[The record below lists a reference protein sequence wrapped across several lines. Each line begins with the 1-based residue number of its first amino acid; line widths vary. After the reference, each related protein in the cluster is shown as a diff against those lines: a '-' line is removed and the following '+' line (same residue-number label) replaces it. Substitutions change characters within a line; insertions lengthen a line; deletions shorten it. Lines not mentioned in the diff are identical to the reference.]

1 MFMIDLGTPSHYAL
15 LGVAPTAT
23 AAEIRKARDDMVLW
37 LRKEA
42 RREQTPER
50 KAELAEREQAVNAAA
65 EVLARPARRE
75 EYDQEH
81 PDLQLFT
88 VRSAAAPLFTDPAQ
102 RISVLYQALI
112 EHLAGLGARTRPL
125 SDLYRTD
132 FTTDETPNQLLDDL
146 IAQRRL

>member
-1 MFMIDLGTPSHYAL
+1 MFMIDLSTPSHYAV
-15 LGVAPTAT
+15 LGIAPTAT
-23 AAEIRKARDDMVLW
+23 AAEIRKARDDKVLE
-37 LRKEA
+37 LRQQA
-42 RREQTPER
+42 RREQSPER
-50 KAELAEREQAVNAAA
+50 KAELAEREQAINAAA
-65 EVLARPARRE
+65 ETLARPARRE
-75 EYDQEH
+75 EYDQDH
-81 PDLQLFT
+81 PDLRLFT
-88 VRSAAAPLFTDPAQ
+88 VRVAAAPLFTDPAQ